1 MRALIV
7 DDSRVMR
14 RILSH
19 ILKKLGFSIQEAAN
33 GAEALTA
40 LKESPPFDLLL
51 LDWVMPKMNGF
62 QLLQLLRTDPQFDTL
77 PILVITSDSDLSRLK
92 EAMRAGASEYLMKPF
107 TEEAIREKLA
117 LLELPHK
124 ALRDE

>member
-19 ILKKLGFSIQEAAN
+19 ILKKLGFSSQEAAN

-51 LDWVMPKMNGF
+51 LDWVMPEMNGF

-92 EAMRAGASEYLMKPF
+92 EAMSAGASEYLMKPF

>member
-19 ILKKLGFSIQEAAN
+19 ILKKLGFSIQEATN

-62 QLLQLLRTDPQFDTL
+62 QLLQLLRSDPQFDTL

-92 EAMRAGASEYLMKPF
+92 EAMSAGASEYLMKPF
-107 TEEAIREKLA
+107 TEEAIRKKLA
-117 LLELPHK
+117 LLELPHN
-124 ALRDE
+124 ASRDE